1 MSVFRAGLQRI
12 TNVLKSSPG
21 GFLSRFVTNLTP
33 VEDKAIPQTSKEVI
47 ATCNKLIEQNPSRS
61 FAIIHL
67 LGKQW
72 RVTDGDLLVVEG
84 YWPPNIGDKITL
96 DKVLLAA
103 TKDFSLIGRPLVQ
116 PGLVTV
122 TATVIS
128 KGLSHTRTHFKKK
141 RRKQYM
147 RINFQRAEQTMLRI
161 NSVDIASK
169 INKPAS
175 NVF

>member
-1 MSVFRAGLQRI
+1 MSVIRAGLQRI
-12 TNVLKSSPG
+12 TNIIRNGSG
-21 GFLSRFVTNLTP
+21 GILSRFITNSALIENKT
-33 VEDKAIPQTSKEVI
+33 VPQTPKEVI
-47 ATCNKLIEQNPSRS
+47 SACNKLIEENASRN
-61 FAIIHL
+61 FAIVHL

-161 NSVDIASK
+161 NSVNIASK
-169 INKPAS
+169 INEPSK

>member
-1 MSVFRAGLQRI
+1 MNTF
-12 TNVLKSSPG
+12 TD
-21 GFLSRFVTNLTP
+21 FLSYSFILLLFIGGILSKSIASNAPPSTQCVSNAAK
-33 VEDKAIPQTSKEVI
+33 DIITS
-47 ATCNKLIEQNPSRS
+47 CNKLIEGRSSRS
-61 FAIIHL
+61 FAIVHL

-103 TKDFSLIGRPLVQ
+103 TKDFSLIGRPIVQ
-116 PGLVTV
+116 PGLVTI
-122 TATVIS
+122 TATIIS

-147 RINFQRAEQTMLRI
+147 RINFQRAQQTMLRI
-161 NSVDIASK
+161 NSVV
-169 INKPAS
+169 INNKVNEPAK
-175 NVF
+175 NIF